1 MAKRKGIKQTPNQR
15 EYAKQLQR
23 IKNAVKRAEKRGY
36 IFDAD
41 VVPQTPKRIT
51 KSAIQ
56 RLKETTTTKL
66 YAKASYVV
74 PDTGELVTGTEGR
87 KIERQK
93 SASKAR
99 LTRQRKRATD
109 PFWDTEYGVDDST
122 YYPDGGEIIYSNVVE
137 SFIARLSEPTPD
149 YLLNMRGKRYK
160 KRESVLQE
168 SERAKHTLLSIT
180 REVIANEGESALGWR
195 LQERADDV
203 SRLCDYVLFGS
214 DASHIASACA
224 ELASIING
232 GALSMEQLQDI
243 GEQEEYNE
251 NWEAVDNGE
260 D

>member
-1 MAKRKGIKQTPNQR
+1 MAKRKGKKQTQNQR
-15 EYAKQLQR
+15 EYAKQVQR

-36 IFDAD
+36 IFASDII
-41 VVPQTPKRIT
+41 PQTPTRIT
-51 KSAIQ
+51 KSAIKKLQ
-56 RLKETTTTKL
+56 ELTAAKL
-66 YAKASYVV
+66 YGLAEYTV
-74 PDTGELVTGTEGR
+74 PETGELISGTEGR
-87 KIERQK
+87 KLERKK
-93 SASKAR
+93 SANKAK
-99 LTRQRKRATD
+99 LTRQRNKKKD
-109 PFWDTEYGVDDST
+109 SFWEDEYSADDST
-122 YYPDGGEIIYSNVVE
+122 YYPDGGDIIFSNVVE

-149 YLLNMRGKRYK
+149 YLLNMKGKRYK

-180 REVIANEGESALGWR
+180 NSVIAKDGESALGWR

-232 GALSMEQLQDI
+232 GVLSMEQLQDI

>member
-1 MAKRKGIKQTPNQR
+1 MAKRKGSKQTPNQR

-36 IFDAD
+36 IFDSD

-56 RLKETTTTKL
+56 RLKEITTTKL

-74 PDTGELVTGTEGR
+74 PDTGELVAGTEGR
-87 KIERQK
+87 KIERNK

-99 LTRQRKRATD
+99 ITRQRKKKRD
-109 PFWDTEYGVDDST
+109 SFWEPEVSADDST
-122 YYPDGGEIIYSNVVE
+122 YYPDGGDIIFSNVVD

-149 YLLNMRGKRYK
+149 YLLNMKGKRYK

-180 REVIANEGESALGWR
+180 NDVIAKEGESALGWR
-195 LQERADDV
+195 LQQRADDV

>member
-1 MAKRKGIKQTPNQR
+1 MAKRKGKKLTPNQR

-23 IKNAVKRAEKRGY
+23 IKSAVKRAEKRGY
-36 IFDAD
+36 IFSSDII
-41 VVPQTPKRIT
+41 PQTPNRIT
-51 KSAIQ
+51 KKAIQ
-56 RLKETTTTKL
+56 DLQALTVHKL
-66 YAKASYVV
+66 YGKAEYIV
-74 PDTGELVTGTEGR
+74 PETGELVSGTEGR
-87 KIERQK
+87 KIERKK

-99 LTRQRKRATD
+99 ITRQRKQKID
-109 PFWDTEYGVDDST
+109 SFWEPEVSADDST
-122 YYPDGGEIIYSNVVE
+122 YYPDGGDIIFSNVVDG
-137 SFIARLSEPTPD
+137 FIARLSEPTPD
-149 YLLNMRGKRYK
+149 YLLNMKGKRYK

-180 REVIANEGESALGWR
+180 NDVIDKEGKSALGWR
-195 LQERADDV
+195 LQQRAEDV